1 MSAARVGRVDQTAT
15 MDDGPIELRGDGIT
29 LRTPVDADASG
40 VADAVQRSLP
50 ELAPWM
56 PWAVPGYDSAT
67 AAKWIRGEFGD
78 RHRFVMVDD
87 SGDVIGSCGL
97 NRVDELNRSANLG
110 YWIRSD
116 RAGRGHATEAT
127 RLLARFGLDSA
138 NGPGYRRVQVEM
150 STRNHASRRVAERA
164 GATFEG
170 TLRDALLLCDE
181 FHDAH
186 IWSFVLGDV

>member
-1 MSAARVGRVDQTAT
+1 MTT
-15 MDDGPIELRGDGIT
+15 PIELRGNGLT
-29 LRTPVDADASG
+29 LRSPVDADASL

-56 PWAVPGYDSAT
+56 TWASPDYNSET

-87 SGDVIGSCGL
+87 AGDVVGSCGL

-110 YWIRSD
+110 YWVHSGGT
-116 RAGRGHATEAT
+116 GRGHATEAT
-127 RLLARFGLDSA
+127 RLLARFGLDPSA
-138 NGPGYRRVQVEM
+138 GPGYRRIQVEM
-150 STRNHASRRVAERA
+150 STRNHASRRVAEKA

-170 TLRDALLLCDE
+170 TLRQALLLRDE
-181 FHDAH
+181 YHDAH
-186 IWSFVLGDV
+186 IWSFVLGDI